1 MGLGQPPGG
10 GRDLNDHDSYG
21 QPGRPRS
28 PGGGK
33 RAKAAAVA
41 AVTTVVVAACVTGV
55 LLLRGGEV
63 DAAGGGSTTAPV
75 SASDDA
81 TATAP
86 ASGGPPAGALGRP
99 TVPGWKVVVN
109 PKWGTIFD
117 VPPDWD
123 VRSPD
128 LLLGFDDD
136 AVDQSDPDNWGKL
149 IIVMGAPAVLR
160 DDWCL
165 SDSDKDGRVDGALL
179 AAAGTKGAE
188 GARSTGDIA
197 LSQSERWV
205 YGGYTQPDTK
215 SVVTDPRA
223 RPYTTRSGV
232 KGSIAWARSRN
243 APRDDRCA
251 TDGKALTF
259 GFRNLS
265 GGFVAW
271 SLFSATG
278 VRDEVPD
285 ATAMRILSTVRL
297 LGQPGPSRSEAPTPL
312 R

>member
-10 GRDLNDHDSYG
+10 GQDLHDEDEYR
-21 QPGRPRS
+21 QPGRPGS
-28 PGGGK
+28 PSGGK

-41 AVTTVVVAACVTGV
+41 SFTTVVVAACVTGV

-63 DAAGGGSTTAPV
+63 DAAGGGSTTATA
-75 SASDDA
+75 SASGSV

-86 ASGGPPAGALGRP
+86 ASGGPQTGTLGRP

-123 VRSPD
+123 VQSPEGM
-128 LLLGFDDD
+128 LGFDDD
-136 AVDQSDPDNWGKL
+136 SLDYGDLDNWGKVV
-149 IIVMGAPAVLR
+149 IVMSAPAFLR
-160 DDWCL
+160 DNWCL
-165 SDSDKDGRVDGALL
+165 SDRNKDGRMDGTLL
-179 AAAGTKGAE
+179 AAAGTKGAQ
-188 GARSTGDIA
+188 GAKSTGDTA
-197 LSQSERWV
+197 LAQSERWV

-215 SVVTDPRA
+215 SIVTDRTA

-243 APRDDRCA
+243 TPRKDRCA

-265 GGFVAW
+265 GDFVAW

-278 VRDEVPD
+278 VKDEVPD

-297 LGQPGPSRSEAPTPL
+297 L
-312 R
+312 